1 MPKRAPFMNAS
12 VELGE
17 EIWVVDLQ
25 YTTEHN
31 RNSFKYRSV
40 SHWEEYGEDFYSY
53 EDALEHLKYEVRNKD
68 EISGAR
74 IKRKIVQT
82 MEVIVHEYD
91 CEEG

>member
-1 MPKRAPFMNAS
+1 MNAH

-17 EIWVVDLQ
+17 EVWVVDLQ

-31 RNSFKYRSV
+31 RESGPLWAARFNYRSV

-53 EDALEHLKYEVRNKD
+53 EDALEHLKYEVRNND
-68 EISGAR
+68 EISAAR

-91 CEEG
+91 FEEG